1 MRIFISYRR
10 GASSD
15 IVGRI
20 DDHLRKHFG
29 PDSVF
34 RDVDNIPIGVDFHR
48 VLIDAISNADVL
60 LVVIG
65 PDWLS
70 RGDLADP
77 NDFVRIEVAAALER
91 GVKVIPVLVKEAP
104 MPTQQE
110 LPEVLWP
117 MLRQN
122 ALEVESG
129 ADFKHHVGRLVDG
142 IIELVPALA
151 ESVPARDAASSS
163 SGSTGIIIAA
173 MVVLALA
180 GFGAVFALGGSK
192 TDDSTPTTIER
203 AAAPGRDALNAA
215 YRQAD
220 EVPPPDGCA
229 TTDAQA
235 IKLFTGI
242 TGRLSGGKPK
252 GRRPEDLRALQLL
265 DAQAYEA
272 SAEYW
277 YLLARAR
284 LFAGQP
290 EAEVLAAVKRSTSL
304 CEGFAPPLNIEGT
317 VHLLAARFDAAQAS
331 YAAAVRAA
339 QGYLAP
345 RFNLGL
351 VALRTGAVADATRS
365 FDEVL
370 LRDPE
375 YASAYRMRAAARMAD
390 DNAAGAVDDLN
401 NAIQRR
407 PKDAMAY
414 FLLGQAHAKL
424 SQSADAVRAFCMAS
438 TLGMKK
444 AKPLCPDG
452 GVKK

>member
-20 DDHLRKHFG
+20 DDHLRQRFG

-34 RDVDNIPIGVDFHR
+34 RDVDNIPIGVDFHQ
-48 VLIDAISNADVL
+48 VLIDAISQADVV

-70 RGDLADP
+70 RGDLHDP

-91 GVKVIPVLVKEAP
+91 NITVIPILVKEAP
-104 MPTQQE
+104 MPSQSQ

-122 ALEVESG
+122 AIEVESG
-129 ADFKHHVGRLVDG
+129 ADFKHHVSRLVDG
-142 IIELVPALA
+142 IKELVPELAKTADERSAAADGQSPPMTVLIGGLVLLAAAVIAGLFFMSQAPGPTVTGPTGDGGRPAL
-151 ESVPARDAASSS
+151 DAAY
-163 SGSTGIIIAA
+163 A
-173 MVVLALA
+173 
-180 GFGAVFALGGSK
+180 
-192 TDDSTPTTIER
+192 
-203 AAAPGRDALNAA
+203 
-215 YRQAD
+215 QAN
-220 EVPPPDGCA
+220 EVAPPDGCA
-229 TTDAQA
+229 TDDREAMA
-235 IKLFTGI
+235 LFTGV
-242 TGRLSGGKPK
+242 TRRLSGGKPRGK
-252 GRRPEDLRALQLL
+252 RAEDLRSLQLL
-265 DAQAYEA
+265 EEKTYEA

-290 EAEVLAAVKRSTSL
+290 DAKVLAAVKRSTAL
-304 CEGFAPPLNIEGT
+304 CAAYASPLNVEGT
-317 VHLLAARFDAAQAS
+317 VHLLSAKYDAAKAAYASAIQAS
-331 YAAAVRAA
+331 PS
-339 QGYLAP
+339 YLAP

-351 VALRTGAVADATRS
+351 VALRQEDLSAAKEA
-365 FDEVL
+365 FNEVI
-370 LRDPE
+370 LRDPT

-390 DNAAGAVDDLN
+390 RDAEGAVEDLEQVV
-401 NAIQRR
+401 AQR

-414 FLLGQAHAKL
+414 FLLGQAHRQL
-424 SQSADAVRAFCMAS
+424 SQADEATRAFCMAS

-444 AKPLCPDG
+444 AKPLCPA
-452 GVKK
+452 K